1 MAFTLY
7 YYTPSAAA
15 AGIFVVLFGISTV
28 LHFLQLV
35 RTRTWFMI
43 PFFIGGICQS
53 PNPDHAE
60 LLLTLCFIFS
70 GNNRICWPSAV
81 IA

>member
-1 MAFTLY
+1 MEFILY

-28 LHFLQLV
+28 LHLLQLV

-53 PNPDHAE
+53 
-60 LLLTLCFIFS
+60 LLSTITAGLSLT
-70 GNNRICWPSAV
+70 
-81 IA
+81 